1 MIKKGKF
8 NEALSHFISYRREV
22 HQRLIEYAKDFPSPI
37 PDDEPDSD
45 QWHMMLSV
53 SSEIEYLEKL
63 SDALEAYVVGES
75 MDYDEENNSEALDS
89 IPKLKEKWEQGIRD
103 RQGENCNLNEWEG
116 IHYGAAK
123 LVRDRIQDLSPIRKQ
138 QFFYDA
144 AYNWQ
149 TTSAGQ
155 DPDVTQLG
163 YRIQEMLNELNHA
176 RSKLKE
182 NTKQL
187 DSKE

>member
-1 MIKKGKF
+1 MINKDNF
-8 NEALSHFISYRREV
+8 DDALNHFISYRRDV
-22 HQRLIEYAKDFPSPI
+22 HESVIKYAKDFPSPI
-37 PDDEPDSD
+37 PDGEYDSE
-45 QWHMMLSV
+45 QWHMMLCA

-63 SDALEAYVVGES
+63 SDALEAYAVGES
-75 MDYDEENNSEALDS
+75 MDYDEENTSDALDS

-103 RQGENCNLNEWEG
+103 RQGENCNLPEWEG
-116 IHYGAAK
+116 VHYGAAK
-123 LVRDRIQDLSPIRKQ
+123 LVRDRIQNLSPVRMQ

-144 AYNWQ
+144 AYHWQ
-149 TTSAGQ
+149 TTSAGRY
-155 DPDVTQLG
+155 PDITQLG

-187 DSKE
+187 DSKA